1 MCTCFENVKASKKS
15 SELNDSFA
23 AAQCMEALPPK
34 RASTPALSSV
44 PKLSIN
50 LSGQSGHT
58 EDKKWQTNFN
68 SDASGLNVAN
78 WKKFN
83 IPRKVG
89 GDQTLAK
96 EVKIK
101 EQVRS
106 GSSASIRSN
115 SLSFNVGGS
124 RPASA
129 LDRPASSLD
138 TIQSTLERLKEWCD
152 QGLMDAEE

>member
-1 MCTCFENVKASKKS
+1 MCACFENIKASKKS

-23 AAQCMEALPPK
+23 AATCMEALPPK
-34 RASTPALSSV
+34 RTSTPALSSV
-44 PKLSIN
+44 PKFAIN
-50 LSGQSGHT
+50 TFGQSGIP

-83 IPRKVG
+83 VPRKVA
-89 GDQTLAK
+89 GDQLLAK

-115 SLSFNVGGS
+115 SLSINLGGS

-129 LDRPASSLD
+129 MDRPASSLD
-138 TIQSTLERLKEWCD
+138 SIQSTLERLKEWCD